1 MKQRSILR
9 EVTAK
14 GKAVHTGEEVTLTIK
29 PAPEDYGVVFR
40 RVDLYGKP
48 EVKAVRTTNG
58 EIPCDVVVLAAG
70 VGTTQLATML
80 GIDLPQQDSPGVV
93 VRTDPRP
100 PLFKTIA
107 VLNTPPLDATD

>member
-29 PAPEDYGVVFR
+29 PAPVDHGVVFR

-48 EVKAVRTTNG
+48 EVKAS
-58 EIPCDVVVLAAG
+58 I
-70 VGTTQLATML
+70 
-80 GIDLPQQDSPGVV
+80 
-93 VRTDPRP
+93 
-100 PLFKTIA
+100 
-107 VLNTPPLDATD
+107 